1 MNSAKGAEDQDSQ
14 ARAHYERG
22 EYDQAIVAATR
33 AIELQP
39 EIGRYYRNRGLIFV
53 ALGLRSAARQDFQRG
68 AALGDVG
75 ARKEL
80 WTL

>member
-1 MNSAKGAEDQDSQ
+1 MNSTNGAEHQDSQ
-14 ARAHYERG
+14 ARTHFERG
-22 EYDQAIVAATR
+22 EFDQAMVAATR

-68 AALGDVG
+68 AALGDAG